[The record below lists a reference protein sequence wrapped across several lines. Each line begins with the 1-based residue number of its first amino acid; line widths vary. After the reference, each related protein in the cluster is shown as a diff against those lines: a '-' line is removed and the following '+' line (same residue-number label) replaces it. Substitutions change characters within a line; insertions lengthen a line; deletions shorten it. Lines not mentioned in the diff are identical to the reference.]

1 MDSMRKASPSGP
13 LPAGSRTAGAH
24 AQDGPGGHRMAV
36 PLQRDMVDVEALER
50 SLGAP
55 R

>member
-1 MDSMRKASPSGP
+1 MRRKG
-13 LPAGSRTAGAH
+13 LGGTAWLS
-24 AQDGPGGHRMAV
+24 